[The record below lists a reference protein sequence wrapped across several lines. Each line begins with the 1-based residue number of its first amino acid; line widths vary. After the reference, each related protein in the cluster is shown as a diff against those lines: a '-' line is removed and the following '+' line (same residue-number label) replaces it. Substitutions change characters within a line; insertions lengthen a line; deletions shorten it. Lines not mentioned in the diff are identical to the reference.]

1 MKEVQVIKT
10 MTDANK
16 LLDLGH
22 LMKKVDRDR
31 DNRDFLIF
39 IFWNSEKLQSD
50 LKNISKWIKNN
61 VIRKDWLDYGKAKE
75 RKIYSK

>member
-16 LLDLGH
+16 LLNLGH
-22 LMKKVDRDR
+22 SIKKIDRDR

-39 IFWNSEKLQSD
+39 IFWNSEKLQQD
-50 LKNISKWIKNN
+50 LKVISK
-61 VIRKDWLDYGKAKE
+61 
-75 RKIYSK
+75 

>member
-22 LMKKVDRDR
+22 QMKKVDRDR
-31 DNRDFLIF
+31 ENRDYLIF
-39 IFWNSEKLQSD
+39 LFWNSEKLQQD
-50 LKNISKWIKNN
+50 LKIISK
-61 VIRKDWLDYGKAKE
+61 
-75 RKIYSK
+75 

>member
-22 LMKKVDRDR
+22 QLKKVDRDR
-31 DNRDFLIF
+31 DNRDYLIF
-39 IFWNSEKLQSD
+39 IFKNNDKLQQD
-50 LKNISKWIKNN
+50 LKNISK
-61 VIRKDWLDYGKAKE
+61 
-75 RKIYSK
+75 